1 VKPIFGI
8 CLGNQLLALAAGAEA
23 KKLPFGNR
31 GQNQPVINQLTGE
44 CYITPQN
51 HGFAIDD
58 TNLPSGWKTLFTNIN
73 DKSNEGIMHETKPYF
88 TAQFHPEAM
97 GGPTDTS
104 HFFDKFLGYCKNPK
118 TSVTFE
124 PRNTKP
130 AGERPEVSEPTFP
143 WTQNYMCT
151 FPDSNTDEIP
161 EIYMLF
167 QIAGQK
173 GALAWQWRAEH
184 RSGWRV

>member
-1 VKPIFGI
+1 MKPIFGI

-73 DKSNEGIMHETKPYF
+73 DESNEGIMHETKPYF

-118 TSVTFE
+118 SSVTFE

-130 AGERPEVSEPTFP
+130 AGERPEVSEPTFRHL
-143 WTQNYMCT
+143 
-151 FPDSNTDEIP
+151 DSKL
-161 EIYMLF
+161 YVYF
-167 QIAGQK
+167 
-173 GALAWQWRAEH
+173 
-184 RSGWRV
+184 S